1 MSKEVTR
8 PFLFIGTG
16 LLLFIAFV
24 MNLGLGSVEIPLS
37 RVWNVIMGESSVATD
52 RTIVLDIRL
61 PRALA
66 AILAGIGLAISGLQM
81 QTLFRNP
88 LAGPSVLGINS
99 GASLGV
105 GLLVL
110 GGGPVQDFLQLGDMN
125 ATGSWSLVLASMLGS
140 AGILFLVLLLS
151 YRLSDPVTLLILG
164 IMIGNLTFAVVSI
177 WQYFSD
183 PGRIKEFMIWS
194 FGDLGGITNAQLPYL
209 AVSIAAGTLLAF
221 TLQKELD
228 RYLLGE
234 TYARSMGSNIL
245 RTRIGTIISTSLLTG
260 SITAFCG
267 PIGFIGIAIPH
278 MTRSI
283 LRTSKHGSTIL
294 GSLLLGPLILLLC
307 DMVARLPGYGSTL
320 PISAVTSLIGAPLV
334 IGVILRRKEL
344 GRSF

>member
-1 MSKEVTR
+1 MKRFV
-8 PFLFIGTG
+8 PHPLLFLGALT
-16 LLLFIAFV
+16 LLFIAFLL
-24 MNLGLGSVEIPLS
+24 NLCLGSVELS
-37 RVWNVIMGESSVATD
+37 FERVWGALWGEAQHATD
-52 RTIVLDIRL
+52 RTIVREIRF
-61 PRALA
+61 PRAA
-66 AILAGIGLAISGLQM
+66 TAILAGIGLAISGLQM

-110 GGGPVQDFLQLGDMN
+110 AGGPVQHFLDLGD
-125 ATGSWSLVLASMLGS
+125 ASILGSWSLIVASMLGS
-140 AGILFLVLLLS
+140 AAILFIVLLLS

-164 IMIGNLTFAVVSI
+164 IMIGNLTFSIVSI

-194 FGDLGGITNAQLPYL
+194 FGDLGGVTNAQLPYL
-209 AVSIAAGTLLAF
+209 ALAIGAGCILAF
-221 TLQKELD
+221 ALQKELD
-228 RYLLGE
+228 RFLLGE
-234 TYARSMGSNIL
+234 TYARSMGSNIE
-245 RTRIGTIISTSLLTG
+245 RARIGTILSTSLLTG

-278 MTRSI
+278 MTRAI
-283 LRTSKHGSTIL
+283 LRTSKHGSTML
-294 GSLLLGPLILLLC
+294 GSLLLGPLILLIC
-307 DMVARLPGYGSTL
+307 DMIAQLPGYGSTL